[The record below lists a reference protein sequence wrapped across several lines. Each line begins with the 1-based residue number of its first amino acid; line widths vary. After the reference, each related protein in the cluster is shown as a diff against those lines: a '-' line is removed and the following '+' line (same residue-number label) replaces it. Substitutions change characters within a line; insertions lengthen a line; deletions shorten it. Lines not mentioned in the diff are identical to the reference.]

1 MIFNQF
7 TTPSSFSLHFTF
19 TEKIGQNELSSALF
33 RNNVNKLSR
42 IFLAHFFFSVDEG
55 IEMLFEECRSE
66 EDGKI
71 SVKKF
76 LEELNKFGIREN
88 DPRLSNMMGM
98 LNMLKP
104 NSVSSVD
111 VLKLDT
117 QVFRNV
123 ISENFV
129 LINKIIYN
137 SFIIPNFDIFSKV
150 INDIYEEC
158 KENCTGKTADYIPQL
173 AVFGSEHWGVSIC
186 TIDGQRLSLGDS
198 DTPFTLQA
206 ISQALTYAWCVNEHG
221 EDQVHKL
228 QGREPSGRNFDEI
241 CLDHHGK
248 PHNPL
253 LNSGGIL
260 SVAMVLQSNAKKSNF
275 DLASNY
281 DLLYQFIKVGF
292 FK

>member
-1 MIFNQF
+1 M
-7 TTPSSFSLHFTF
+7 
-19 TEKIGQNELSSALF
+19 
-33 RNNVNKLSR
+33 
-42 IFLAHFFFSVDEG
+42 DEG

-198 DTPFTLQA
+198 ETPFTLQA

-281 DLLYQFIKVGF
+281 DLLYQFIKVNVNF
-292 FK
+292 IQMLHAEFWKNALTLSLMICII